1 MFLFTHHPLPD
12 ASMRVCVTTCWPR
25 SSGKPSFHPALST
38 HLPLPLVPS
47 QKLSKTK
54 FNIQLLTLAQHRGWP
69 GLEHRLLAGN
79 HAKSLKLA
87 LLKKCHLVNRC
98 PKPPGEHLGHSLR
111 VFITRNLKELK
122 AIMTDNKDFLLR
134 RMFRSLKLLV
144 KPSYTF
150 RSSGTA
156 VEAHYCWL
164 KNYMGRRL
172 WFASAFALSGT
183 RSMRVRRINPQGR
196 FGEKEPLSAICSPYK
211 LLPF

>member
-1 MFLFTHHPLPD
+1 MLPFTHHPLPD
-12 ASMRVCVTTCWPR
+12 ASMRVCVTTCWSR
-25 SSGKPSFHPALST
+25 SSVKPFFHPAIST
-38 HLPLPLVPS
+38 HLRLPLILS
-47 QKLSKTK
+47 WKLSKTR
-54 FNIQLLTLAQHRGWP
+54 FNIQPLTLAQHRGWP

-79 HAKSLKLA
+79 HAESLKLA
-87 LLKKCHLVNRC
+87 LLEKCHLVHRC
-98 PKPPGEHLGHSLR
+98 PKPPAEHLGHSLR
-111 VFITRNLKELK
+111 VFITRNLKKLK
-122 AIMTDNKDFLLR
+122 AVMTDSKDLLLR
-134 RMFRSLKLLV
+134 SMFGSLTLLA

-183 RSMRVRRINPQGR
+183 RSVGVRINPQGR

-211 LLPF
+211 LSQS

>member
-12 ASMRVCVTTCWPR
+12 ASMRVCVTACWPR
-25 SSGKPSFHPALST
+25 SSVKPSFHPALST
-38 HLPLPLVPS
+38 HLALPLSPS
-47 QKLSKTK
+47 RKLSKTK

-79 HAKSLKLA
+79 HAKLA

-122 AIMTDNKDFLLR
+122 AIMTDNKDFFLLR

-156 VEAHYCWL
+156 VETHYCWL
-164 KNYMGRRL
+164 KNDMGRIL
-172 WFASAFALSGT
+172 QFASAFALSGT
-183 RSMRVRRINPQGR
+183 RSMRFRRIKPQGR
-196 FGEKEPLSAICSPYK
+196 FGEKEPLSAICSRYK
-211 LLPF
+211 LLKF